1 MQGTLSTER
10 AAKTIYVIDDDD
22 FILEAIK
29 DILSVTGAEIQLY
42 TSPIEFLRRYSPRPV
57 ECVIS
62 DIVMPELSGLEM
74 QKRLVSSHMVPPPI
88 VFLTGVSEIA
98 AVVDAMRSGAF
109 DFIEKPINGYTLI
122 ERVNAALTESVS
134 LHAKRLAMAARQARL
149 ALLTTKEAE
158 IVELVVA
165 GKSSREV
172 SEALDISV
180 RTVEN
185 HRARIM
191 AKLHVTSTVEL
202 VRLFL

>member
-1 MQGTLSTER
+1 MQGTFSAGR
-10 AAKTIYVIDDDD
+10 SAKTIYVIDDDD
-22 FILEAIK
+22 FMLEAIK
-29 DILSVTGAEIQLY
+29 DMLGSLGAEVQLFD
-42 TSPIEFLRRYSPRPV
+42 SPVTFLQRYSPRPV

-74 QKRLVSSHMVPPPI
+74 QKKLVQTHLVPPPI

-98 AVVDAMRSGAF
+98 AVVEAMRSGAF
-109 DFIEKPINGYTLI
+109 DFIEKPVNGYTLV
-122 ERVNAALTESVS
+122 ERVNAALAESVS
-134 LHAKRLAMAARQARL
+134 LHSKRLALAARQARI
-149 ALLTTKEAE
+149 ALLTSKEAE

-165 GKSSREV
+165 GKPSREI
-172 SEALDISV
+172 SEAQGISI

>member
-1 MQGTLSTER
+1 MQGMTGTDRS
-10 AAKTIYVIDDDD
+10 AKTIYVIDDDD
-22 FILEAIK
+22 FIRDTIK
-29 DILSVTGAEIQLY
+29 DILSTTGAEIQLY
-42 TSPIEFLRRYSPRPV
+42 ASPLEFLKRYSPRPV

-74 QKRLVSSHMVPPPI
+74 QKRLVATHMVPPPI

-134 LHAKRLAMAARQARL
+134 LHAKRLAQAARQARL
-149 ALLTTKEAE
+149 ALLTSKEAE

-165 GKSSREV
+165 GKSSREIC
-172 SEALDISV
+172 EALDISV

-191 AKLHVTSTVEL
+191 AKLHVNSTVEL